1 MWSNSNPHCFDHLGT
16 FSERLRVSAAPLE
29 KDEETGEDIE
39 PEGYVKFEPIAPKT
53 VPEEEGAE

>member
-1 MWSNSNPHCFDHLGT
+1 M
-16 FSERLRVSAAPLE
+16 SAAPLE